1 MADVLIEREDFL
13 ASLEGLLGDV
23 RRGCCD
29 NITTVEALGPLTDA
43 LPELAGC
50 WTTRRARAGSGGS
63 QQVRDVLA
71 QAGCPTPR
79 LLNA

>member
-29 NITTVEALGPLTDA
+29 NITTAEALGPLTDA
-43 LPELAGC
+43 LPELAGLLDDEAGASRL
-50 WTTRRARAGSGGS
+50 RRF